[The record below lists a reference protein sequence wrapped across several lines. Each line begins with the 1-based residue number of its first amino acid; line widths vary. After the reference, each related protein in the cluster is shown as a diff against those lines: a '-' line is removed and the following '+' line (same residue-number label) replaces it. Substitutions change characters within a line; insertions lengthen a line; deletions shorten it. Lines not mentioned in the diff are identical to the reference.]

1 MAFRIEPVRNPKDLH
16 AFVTL
21 PWRLYRNDPAWVP
34 PLIGEAKKVFRRESN
49 PFFAHGEIEP
59 YLAYR
64 DGRIVG
70 RIAAIRNHVHEDFH
84 QESAG
89 FFGFFECEDDV
100 EVAMGLLG
108 TVRAFLRTRKLEIM
122 RGPVNPSTNEECGV
136 LVDGFQH
143 PPMVMMAHALPY
155 YGPLLER
162 CGLTKARDLYA
173 YFLEAERVTENL
185 DRAAAM
191 VRSRIPEVTL
201 RPIDVKRLDRE
212 VEVFRTIYNQAWE
225 RNWGF
230 VPMTNAEIDHM
241 ARQLKPVVDPTLVR
255 IAERDGKP
263 VAIAL
268 GLPDMNA
275 ALRHANG
282 KLFPFG
288 LFKILWHAKRLKR
301 MRLLALGVL
310 PEYRRTGIDVLLYHS
325 IFKDGTTKGYRAG
338 EFSWILEDN
347 LAIRRPIERIG
358 AKHYKTYR
366 MYEAP
371 VEPAV

>member
-34 PLIGEAKKVFRRESN
+34 PLIGESKKVFRPESN

-70 RIAAIRNHVHEDFH
+70 RIAAIRNRIHEEFH

-122 RGPVNPSTNEECGV
+122 RGPVNPSTNEECGL

-162 CGLTKARDLYA
+162 CGLIKARDLYA
-173 YFLEAERVTENL
+173 YFLEANEVTEGL

-201 RPIDVKRLDRE
+201 RPIHLKRLDRE

-230 VPMTNAEIDHM
+230 VPMTDAEIDHM

-255 IAERDGKP
+255 IAEKDGKP

-275 ALRHANG
+275 AVRHANG
-282 KLFPFG
+282 KLLPFG
-288 LFKILWHAKRLKR
+288 LLKILWHARRLKR

-325 IFKDGTTKGYRAG
+325 IFKDGTAKGYRAG

-358 AKHYKTYR
+358 ARHYKTYR